1 LNWDNNWKIFAS
13 EIWPLYSVDNIGSY
27 FENGKT
33 EAILAKW
40 GRKNTTTSQLLQVL
54 VKMERYDI
62 IIYFEEKYF
71 SIK

>member
-1 LNWDNNWKIFAS
+1 LDNNWKIFAS
-13 EIWPLYSVDNIGSY
+13 EIWSLYSVDNIRSR

-40 GRKNTTTSQLLQVL
+40 GRKNTTTSQLMQILL
-54 VKMERYDI
+54 KMERHDI
-62 IIYFEEKYF
+62 IIYLEEKYP

>member
-1 LNWDNNWKIFAS
+1 VDKIR
-13 EIWPLYSVDNIGSY
+13 GR

-54 VKMERYDI
+54 IKMERQDI
-62 IIYFEEKYF
+62 ILYLEEKYP